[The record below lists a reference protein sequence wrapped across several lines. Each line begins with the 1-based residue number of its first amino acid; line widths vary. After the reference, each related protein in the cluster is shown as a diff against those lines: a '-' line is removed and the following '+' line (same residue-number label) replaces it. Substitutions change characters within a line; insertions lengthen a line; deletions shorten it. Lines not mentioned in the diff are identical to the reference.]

1 MPRLPTATTPIASD
15 TSFFQVPQNPNGVDP
30 KQSLVGAY
38 ELTIRRGQQYAT
50 SLVGYS
56 DSIAINPALLIQ
68 GDDRLEQQYTL
79 VAPAAT
85 ALAFSV
91 GSLPSDGDTFTVNDG
106 LGNARTFEFDF
117 GVNATIGGNIATRWS
132 GKYDLGRYPDYLGLK
147 AGDGRNDPHG
157 PRQRDPA
164 SHQRSDQRKDL

>member
-1 MPRLPTATTPIASD
+1 MVGLADRGEMVTQDPSTYATSPTATTPIASD

-38 ELTIRRGQQYAT
+38 ELIIRRGQQYAT

-106 LGNARTFEFDF
+106 LG
-117 GVNATIGGNIATRWS
+117 TR
-132 GKYDLGRYPDYLGLK
+132 GRSSSIL
-147 AGDGRNDPHG
+147 A
-157 PRQRDPA
+157 
-164 SHQRSDQRKDL
+164 